1 MRRPSA
7 HHCNRS
13 TSHNTRVQDYGRL
26 AMRVAYLGG
35 GFAGW
40 QRQRVDR
47 TVQGELER
55 ALQRLFR
62 IPITVTGAGRTDAG
76 VHAAGQVAHFDAPL
90 QIPLPGIRSA
100 LTHLLPPDVRVLAVW
115 RVAREFDARRDA
127 LGKRYCYRVAWG
139 PPLAPW
145 LELRTWMLPHRPD
158 LATMNA
164 VLHRVAGCHD
174 FAGFASTGH
183 CGHGARGTVRTLTGT
198 SLSVRGRRA
207 TLTFDGDGFL
217 RGMVRRLVGA
227 TVQVGQG
234 TRPDDWVSALLA
246 GSLREPAAPAAP
258 AHGLTLERVF
268 YRSSGPP
275 AQP

>member
-1 MRRPSA
+1 MA
-7 HHCNRS
+7 I
-13 TSHNTRVQDYGRL
+13 
-26 AMRVAYLGG
+26 RVAYLGG

-62 IPITVTGAGRTDAG
+62 VPITVTGAGRTDAG

-100 LTHLLPPDVRVLAVW
+100 LTHLLPPDVRVLAVR
-115 RVAREFDARRDA
+115 RVAPGFDARRDA
-127 LGKRYCYRVAWG
+127 RGKRYCYRVAWG
-139 PPLAPW
+139 APLAPW

-158 LATMNA
+158 LATMVA
-164 VLHRVAGCHD
+164 VLDRVVGSHD
-174 FAGFASTGH
+174 FAGFASSGH
-183 CGHGARGTVRTLTGT
+183 CGHGARGTVRTVTGAR
-198 SLSVRGRRA
+198 LSIRGRRA
-207 TLTFDGDGFL
+207 AFTFDGDGFL

-234 TRPDDWVSALLA
+234 TRSPDWVSALLA
-246 GSLREPAAPAAP
+246 GSSGVPAAPAAP

-268 YRSSGPP
+268 YSTAGPTDRP
-275 AQP
+275 